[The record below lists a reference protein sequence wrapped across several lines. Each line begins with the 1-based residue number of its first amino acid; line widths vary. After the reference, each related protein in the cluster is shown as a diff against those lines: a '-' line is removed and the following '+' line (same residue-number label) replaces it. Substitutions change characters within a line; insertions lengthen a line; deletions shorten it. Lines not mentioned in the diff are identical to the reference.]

1 MVVPP
6 DQLELVKSA
15 LVATR
20 RLSLEK
26 FKLELRVACIPIADI
41 EAGGKSVLVAKD
53 EIAPGNFLAAFSG
66 GGLTL
71 AENWMKNGAPDNKNY
86 LLKDSDVRE
95 VAKLEGLSCRWSPMK
110 SKSGKI
116 LSLLVV
122 ARGDSPDKIYSQV
135 IEHFSKLF
143 EGFQAVKPVRGED
156 LTGEKILDAAKKEAV
171 LSDQKSL
178 AFWQRYLK
186 VIFEV
191 CVALIF
197 FKYKL
202 KVPAFDS
209 EGYKKEIANNTD
221 FRKFDDTLKMVV
233 DCSNQQMADILH
245 YLEELKAKGQVFYGM
260 HTSSEALMTC
270 LVWSPSNNQHVHFI
284 DGSDGG
290 YAMAAIQLKAQM
302 KA

>member
-1 MVVPP
+1 
-6 DQLELVKSA
+6 
-15 LVATR
+15 
-20 RLSLEK
+20 
-26 FKLELRVACIPIADI
+26 
-41 EAGGKSVLVAKD
+41 
-53 EIAPGNFLAAFSG
+53 
-66 GGLTL
+66 
-71 AENWMKNGAPDNKNY
+71 
-86 LLKDSDVRE
+86 
-95 VAKLEGLSCRWSPMK
+95 
-110 SKSGKI
+110 
-116 LSLLVV
+116 
-122 ARGDSPDKIYSQV
+122 
-135 IEHFSKLF
+135 
-143 EGFQAVKPVRGED
+143 
-156 LTGEKILDAAKKEAV
+156 
-171 LSDQKSL
+171 L